1 MLDLPSKEDAI
12 NDIVKKIKD
21 IFDKLINYFNT
32 CDNPPHRIYFKQNRP
47 TRQIY
52 PRPPESDQTEQS
64 MDSLT
69 VSLVA
74 GV

>member
-1 MLDLPSKEDAI
+1 MLDLPSKADAI

-21 IFDKLINYFNT
+21 IFDKLIDYFNT
-32 CDNPPHRIYFKQNRP
+32 CDDP
-47 TRQIY
+47 TPQIC
-52 PRPPESDQTEQS
+52 PRPPESDQTEQN

-69 VSLVA
+69 VSSVA